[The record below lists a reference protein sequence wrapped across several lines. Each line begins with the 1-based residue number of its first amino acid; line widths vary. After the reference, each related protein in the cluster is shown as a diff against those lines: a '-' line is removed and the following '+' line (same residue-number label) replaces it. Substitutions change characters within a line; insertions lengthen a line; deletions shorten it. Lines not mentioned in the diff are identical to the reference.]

1 MPSIVLPNVSD
12 ELHGRLIRAAE
23 RSGRSPDQKAIELLD
38 QALRPAV
45 GVVLP
50 SPIVPLRP
58 ITEEEIA
65 AAIREGRE

>member
-1 MPSIVLPNVSD
+1 MPSIMLPNVSE
-12 ELHGRLIRAAE
+12 ELHQRLIRAAE

-38 QALRPAV
+38 QAFRPVA

-50 SPIVPLRP
+50 SPIMPLRP
-58 ITEEEIA
+58 ISDEEIA